1 MSNYKI
7 VVFGGGAVGKSA
19 ITISF
24 INSKFVEEYDPT
36 IEDSY
41 QRQVQVDNQIC
52 YLDILDTA
60 GQEEY
65 SAMRDQ
71 YVQSG
76 EAFLL
81 VYAINSRDSFDEIS
95 SFRELILRA
104 KDTDSVPIV
113 LCGNKCDLEKER
125 EVTHQEGKDLAKSIG
140 AHFFET
146 SAFHRI
152 NIEESFFQ
160 LVREV
165 NKERALSS
173 KQDKKNKKTKKCSIL

>member
-1 MSNYKI
+1 MNNYKI

-24 INSKFVEEYDPT
+24 INCKFFEEYDPT

-41 QRQVQVDNQIC
+41 QRQVSIDNQVC

-71 YVQSG
+71 YVSSG

-95 SFRELILRA
+95 AYKELILRA
-104 KDTDSVPIV
+104 KDADQVPIV

-125 EVTHQEGKDLAKSIG
+125 EVTQQEGKDLAKSIG
-140 AHFFET
+140 AEFFET
-146 SAFHRI
+146 SALDRI

-165 NKERALSS
+165 NKQRAIES
-173 KQDKKNKKTKKCSIL
+173 KQNTKKKTKKCSIL